1 MSQESFLRED
11 MLNRLIL
18 TVISTQNEIKDA
30 IRAASG
36 QIADLRE
43 EMREMRIS
51 KQGLEAQ
58 LEELRKENAQLKA
71 QVEETHSSVIEVSRP
86 EHTEQENPVYGL
98 FADNLSPKPIIDHPC
113 NEDSSRKRQFSWDLY
128 RKLME
133 DIYGSSIDDKTF
145 NTAREHLKRFR
156 LPAII
161 RQVKDEFKI
170 EAGKPFK
177 AADPRGK
184 LRAIEL
190 LEQTAAP
197 FVPLRACVGS
207 WGAILLL
214 RYYWLRNEKK
224 SSTTPSSVQV
234 VEANDASASEEQG
247 LCPPSLSAEESDSSE
262 GSDVNPVAAVTICSQ
277 TTDRFEQQ
285 GKINT
290 GKRCRS
296 AVRKGKQTTKR
307 KMTKKAN

>member
-1 MSQESFLRED
+1 

-30 IRAASG
+30 IRAASDH
-36 QIADLRE
+36 IAELRE

-51 KQGLEAQ
+51 KQELEAQ

-71 QVEETHSSVIEVSRP
+71 QVGSTRSSVIEVSRP
-86 EHTEQENPVYGL
+86 GHREQENLAHGL
-98 FADNLSPKPIIDHPC
+98 FADNLSPKPIIEHPF
-113 NEDSSRKRQFSWDLY
+113 NEDSSRKRQFSWDIY

-133 DIYGSSIDDKTF
+133 DVYGSPIDDKTF
-145 NTAREHLKRFR
+145 NTACDHLKRFR
-156 LPAII
+156 LLAII

-184 LRAIEL
+184 LRAVEL

-207 WGAILLL
+207 WGARLML
-214 RYYWLRNEKK
+214 RYYWLRGEKK
-224 SSTTPSSVQV
+224 SSTTPSGVQD
-234 VEANDASASEEQG
+234 VEANDAGASEEQG
-247 LCPPSLSAEESDSSE
+247 LCPPYSPVEESDSSGE
-262 GSDVNPVAAVTICSQ
+262 SDVNLVGAATICSQ
-277 TTDRFEQQ
+277 TTGRFEQQ
-285 GKINT
+285 GKTNT
-290 GKRCRS
+290 GKRRRS
-296 AVRKGKQTTKR
+296 TVRKGKQITKR

>member
-1 MSQESFLRED
+1 
-11 MLNRLIL
+11 
-18 TVISTQNEIKDA
+18 
-30 IRAASG
+30 
-36 QIADLRE
+36 
-43 EMREMRIS
+43 
-51 KQGLEAQ
+51 
-58 LEELRKENAQLKA
+58 
-71 QVEETHSSVIEVSRP
+71 
-86 EHTEQENPVYGL
+86 
-98 FADNLSPKPIIDHPC
+98 
-113 NEDSSRKRQFSWDLY
+113 
-128 RKLME
+128 ME

-145 NTAREHLKRFR
+145 NTARECLKRFR

-190 LEQTAAP
+190 LEQIVAP
-197 FVPLRACVGS
+197 FVPLSACVGS

-262 GSDVNPVAAVTICSQ
+262 E
-277 TTDRFEQQ
+277 R
-285 GKINT
+285 
-290 GKRCRS
+290 
-296 AVRKGKQTTKR
+296 
-307 KMTKKAN
+307 